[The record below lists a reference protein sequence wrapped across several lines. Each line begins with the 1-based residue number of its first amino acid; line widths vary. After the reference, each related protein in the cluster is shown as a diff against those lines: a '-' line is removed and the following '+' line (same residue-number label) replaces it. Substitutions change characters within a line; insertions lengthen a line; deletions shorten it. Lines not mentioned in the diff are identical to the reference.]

1 MTGSLTVKNGK
12 YYAVLNVYENG
23 ERKKKWISTG
33 LPEKGNKRKAEQ
45 FLREKLAEYERMEG
59 IVRSD
64 VKFGDYVRVWLEHI
78 ARKVDEVTMQG
89 YNTLAEGHIL
99 PYFDDLGLAL
109 IDVDYKVIQ
118 RYIDI
123 KHKNGR
129 KDGKGGLSPRS
140 LKLHKNIINQTVN
153 LAVQNK
159 LLPTNPCQFVVLPKT
174 ERYETDYYTEAQVKD
189 LFVALLDDPL
199 LPLVKITAKFG
210 LRRSELLG
218 LQWDS
223 IDFERKTLTIRH
235 TVSKVTEV
243 VAKDKTKNAS
253 SRRTFPLSPEDL
265 EIFKQAKCQEEQNR
279 IAFGSEYQENQYVFK
294 WADGHTYSPDY
305 VSHRFND
312 LLKKHNLPHIRFHD
326 LRHSCAS
333 LLITLGWTLKD
344 IQEWLGHSDIKMT
357 ANIYAHIAMDRKKDM
372 AASLGEV
379 FQ

>member
-23 ERKKKWISTG
+23 KRKKKWICSD

-189 LFVALLDDPL
+189 LCVALLDDPL

>member
-23 ERKKKWISTG
+23 KRKKKWISTD

-59 IVRSD
+59 IVHSD
-64 VKFGDYVRVWLEHI
+64 VLFSDYVRVWLEHI

-89 YNTLAEGHIL
+89 YNTLADSHIL
-99 PYFDDLGLAL
+99 PYFDDLGIAL
-109 IDVDYKVIQ
+109 IDVDYKIIQ
-118 RYIDI
+118 RYIDT
-123 KHKNGR
+123 KHDTGR
-129 KDGKGGLSPRS
+129 IDGKGGLSPRS
-140 LKLHKNIINQTVN
+140 LKLHKNIINQALN

-159 LLPTNPCQFVVLPKT
+159 MIPANPCQFVVLPKT
-174 ERYETDYYTEAQVKD
+174 ERYESSYYTDSQVKN
-189 LFVALLDDPL
+189 LFAALHDDPL
-199 LPLVKITAKFG
+199 LPLVKVTAKFG

-243 VAKDKTKNAS
+243 VAKDKTKNTS
-253 SRRTFPLSPEDL
+253 SRRTFPLSDADL
-265 EIFKQAKCQEEQNR
+265 EIFKQAKCEEEQNR
-279 IAFGSEYQENQYVFK
+279 VAFGREYQENNYVFK

-312 LLKKHNLPHIRFHD
+312 LLRKHNLPHIRFHD

-372 AASLGEV
+372 AASLGNV